1 MVVGNAFFKQIPI
14 NCVTDSSKRK
24 AADRDN
30 LDALTVG
37 KRLKRGKRLHDECCG
52 IPSATLLNI
61 ICTLPFTQ
69 CGSYGAALL
78 TVGSAENA
86 CQDNMIAENVY
97 VQQLPQS
104 CNNISWLAQGD
115 LKS

>member
-1 MVVGNAFFKQIPI
+1 MMNVVVSRQLLCWTLFVPE
-14 NCVTDSSKRK
+14 
-24 AADRDN
+24 
-30 LDALTVG
+30 L
-37 KRLKRGKRLHDECCG
+37 
-52 IPSATLLNI
+52 LLNV
-61 ICTLPFTQ
+61 
-69 CGSYGAALL
+69 GSYGAALL